1 MRSASLALV
10 GALASSLA
18 PSTIPPVA
26 KRISAAHVDKY
37 RRDGVVVIRGVAD
50 AATVELLRRAVAAC
64 VANPGPYA
72 EDLAPGG
79 DSEPN
84 YFTDLELSTRH
95 ATLRHFAETG
105 AAAAV
110 AARLMESRTATF
122 LYDQLFVKHA
132 SNAYAR
138 NASTPWH
145 ADGSYWAVRGKQIAS
160 VAIALDDHDASDSLA
175 FSVGSHLAE
184 GDLAPVQFAT
194 GERYEA
200 ARDLPAAAAPS
211 NAAQFE
217 LCAGDALVFDARC
230 VHGGPGCFGRSL
242 VLRFVGDDVVFDR
255 PRFESGR
262 CAIPTSDPLL
272 ADGAPLASSD
282 EFPVCFV
289 DPLFGAASTPVSVV
303 EWSKGVAV
311 SEEKGDYS
319 AGTPVA
325 DDAAWHAS
333 AAAREAV
340 RRVERGETTVLDLSG
355 EDIAALPEALG
366 DLEDLEELVLWRC
379 SNLAALPESLGRL
392 GNLRA
397 LDLSECSRLS
407 ALPASIGSLRALES
421 LQLIFCSSLTTLPR
435 EIGELTACEVECV
448 GTVNLVEPPRA
459 VAEEGIAAIA
469 RYFDE
474 RRA

>member
-1 MRSASLALV
+1 MRGASLALV

-50 AATVELLRRAVAAC
+50 AATVELLRQAVAAC
-64 VANPGPYA
+64 VAKPGPYA

-79 DSEPN
+79 DAGPN

-95 ATLRHFAETG
+95 TALRDFAEMG

-132 SNAYAR
+132 NNAYAR

-160 VAIALDDHDASDSLA
+160 VAIALDDHDAPNSLA
-175 FSVGSHLAE
+175 FSVGSHLTE

-200 ARDLPAAAAPS
+200 ARDLPAAVAPA

-217 LCAGDALVFDARC
+217 LSAGDALVFDARC

-262 CAIPTSDPLL
+262 CAIPTSDPGL
-272 ADGAPLASSD
+272 ADGAPLASDS
-282 EFPVCFV
+282 FPVCFV

-319 AGTPVA
+319 SATPVA
-325 DDAAWHAS
+325 DDAAWSAS

-355 EDIAALPEALG
+355 EDIEALPEALG
-366 DLEDLEELVLWRC
+366 DLENLEELVLWRC
-379 SNLAALPESLGRL
+379 SDLAALPESLGRL

-435 EIGELTACEVECV
+435 SLGELSCEVECV

-474 RRA
+474 RPV